1 LVGDSLGSYKI
12 LGKIGEGGM
21 GTVYRAEHA
30 LIGRKAAIKVLLP
43 ELSSRADVVRRFFN
57 EARAIADLN
66 HPAVVNIFDFGF
78 HTDGSGYIVMELL
91 EGESLAAR
99 LERVR
104 RLDSAN
110 ALQLTRQ
117 IAGAMAVAHSHGIIH
132 RDIKPDNLFL
142 IADRT
147 GAAGDMVKI
156 LDFGVA
162 KLAGDGAQE
171 GPGLTQTGM
180 MLGTPL
186 FMAPEQCRGAGLVD
200 ARADIYALGCVL
212 YNMLC
217 GRPPFAYEFPGELIA
232 AHLHEA
238 PQSPRLHEASI
249 APALEAVVLRMLA
262 KRPEERQQS
271 MQALLADLD
280 RAAKASLPGTNAATA
295 PAQSEPTSEAALARH
310 TRVLPK
316 RRHHDR
322 NDSDDRDDSEEES
335 PVAAPAPA
343 PRRVSATTLGR
354 GSGEI
359 SERPARVAWRYWAG
373 GAAVLVTGVGLAAV
387 LMSTPSAKRTSSA
400 ATEAPTPAA
409 PEPAPPATPPA
420 AAPVRPVVAAP
431 PAPAAPSAPAE
442 KDETVASTPSIQPS
456 TKNARTGTVSA
467 RTAAAPETVTFKI
480 EGAQEA
486 IAVKLDGK
494 SVSATGP
501 LKLPRDRAVHSI
513 RVSSAHFLPE
523 TFSKR
528 ADADRT
534 LHLKNELRPL
544 TAPGN

>member
-1 LVGDSLGSYKI
+1 MVGDNLGSYKI

-66 HPAVVNIFDFGF
+66 HPAVVGIFDFGF

-99 LERVR
+99 LERVG

-110 ALQLTRQ
+110 AIRVTRQ

-132 RDIKPDNLFL
+132 RDLKPDNLFL
-142 IADRT
+142 VPDRT
-147 GAAGDMVKI
+147 GAPGDMVKI

-212 YNMLC
+212 YIMLC
-217 GRPPFAYEFPGELIA
+217 GRPPFAYDFPGELIA
-232 AHLHEA
+232 AHLHET
-238 PQSPRLHEASI
+238 PEGPRVHEASI
-249 APALEAVVLRMLA
+249 APALDEVVLRMLA
-262 KRPEERQQS
+262 KRPEDRQPS
-271 MQALLADLD
+271 MQALLDDLE
-280 RAAKASLPGTNAATA
+280 RAAKASPPGTNAEPA
-295 PAQSEPTSEAALARH
+295 PGASASIREAANVRH

-316 RRHHDR
+316 LRDDGRS
-322 NDSDDRDDSEEES
+322 DSDNRDDES
-335 PVAAPAPA
+335 PVTAAAPSL
-343 PRRVSATTLGR
+343 RRLSVTTLGR
-354 GSGEI
+354 GAGEI
-359 SERPARVAWRYWAG
+359 SGGPSRGAWRYWVG
-373 GAAVLVTGVGLAAV
+373 GAAVLVTAVGLAAV
-387 LMSTPSAKRTSSA
+387 LLSPPSAKRPVA
-400 ATEAPTPAA
+400 ATGAPAPTA
-409 PEPAPPATPPA
+409 PTPAPPATEPK
-420 AAPVRPVVAAP
+420 AAPAPPVVTAP
-431 PAPAAPSAPAE
+431 TAE
-442 KDETVASTPSIQPS
+442 KDETVPVAPAIPPP
-456 TKNARTGTVSA
+456 TKS
-467 RTAAAPETVTFKI
+467 AAPEYVTFKI
-480 EGAQEA
+480 EGAEEA

-494 SVSATGP
+494 SVSASGP
-501 LKLPRDRAVHSI
+501 LRLPRDRAVHSI

-523 TFSKR
+523 SFSKR

-534 LHLKNELRPL
+534 LRLKNELRPL
-544 TAPGN
+544 TAPGGR